1 MEIHD
6 PVRPLPLG
14 ASLTRRDR
22 RQGHR
27 LDPAFQSR
35 FRAIMLAFSVMV
47 MVMVG
52 TFAKGI
58 LYLAMNPQAI
68 PVSPLVPVALFA
80 TAGAI
85 GIAVF
90 YLSDLISHRY
100 CGPAHRLA
108 RVLEAVQRGERP
120 EPIRL
125 RKNDEL
131 QELAAQINETLQQL
145 GAMDGPSAP
154 REPSSR

>member
-1 MEIHD
+1 MEIHE
-6 PVRPLPLG
+6 PVRPIPLG
-14 ASLTRRDR
+14 VTHDR

-52 TFAKGI
+52 AFAKGI
-58 LYLAMNPQAI
+58 LYLAMNPQSI
-68 PVSPLVPVALFA
+68 PVSPLVPIALFGVS
-80 TAGAI
+80 GAI

-90 YLSDLISHRY
+90 YLSDRISHRY
-100 CGPAHRLA
+100 CGPAHRLTM
-108 RVLEAVQRGERP
+108 VLDAVQRGQRP

-125 RKNDEL
+125 RKDDEL
-131 QELAAQINETLQQL
+131 QELAAKLNETLQQL

-154 REPSSR
+154 RGRSDR

>member
-1 MEIHD
+1 MEIHE

-14 ASLTRRDR
+14 AVLTRRDR

-27 LDPAFQSR
+27 IDPAFQSR

-52 TFAKGI
+52 AFSKGI
-58 LYLAMNPQAI
+58 LYLVTNPQAI
-68 PVSPLVPVALFA
+68 PVTPLMPIALFA
-80 TAGAI
+80 AAGAI

-90 YLSDLISHRY
+90 YLSDRISHRY
-100 CGPAHRLA
+100 CGPARRLTM
-108 RVLEAVQRGERP
+108 VLDAVQRGERP

-131 QELAAQINETLQQL
+131 QELAAKLNETLQQL
-145 GAMDGPSAP
+145 GAMDGPAAP